1 MSDTEEIRK
10 RHEKKEEELKKIRAV
25 PRSQK
30 QAEAL
35 HHNYLFGS
43 PSHQDRGVL
52 LNRIAELEQ
61 FVAKQGYC
69 PKCLQ
74 GLAFSDFGKCPD
86 CGVVFDEQ
94 FLLLW
99 QGDE

>member
-52 LNRIAELEQ
+52 LNRIAELEHQ
-61 FVAKQGYC
+61 LAGCTCPTVAQLRRQG
-69 PKCLQ
+69 
-74 GLAFSDFGKCPD
+74 G
-86 CGVVFDEQ
+86 E
-94 FLLLW
+94 
-99 QGDE
+99 

>member
-1 MSDTEEIRK
+1 MMSDIEEIRK

-43 PSHQDRGVL
+43 QSHQDRGVL
-52 LNRIAELEQ
+52 LKRIAELEEERD
-61 FVAKQGYC
+61 ALKEIIDDGC
-69 PKCLQ
+69 PRCDCDIVLWLGK
-74 GLAFSDFGKCPD
+74 AVSD
-86 CGVVFDEQ
+86 ES
-94 FLLLW
+94 
-99 QGDE
+99 